1 MSTTAIS
8 TSTST
13 QSRLATCP
21 ICFKHAHVALIDAH
35 VERCLEVRGEKD
47 EAHARDEDSG
57 AIGARPEARERG
69 KSASTS
75 ERPSSSA
82 AARETRDAA
91 ADGAVRRGVLWNLAA
106 ARRRD
111 TVNASANASHP
122 GVRSLDARGG
132 DVFSDFKRRRAALAD
147 ATNGT
152 TAFRRARESV
162 GATAKTRVDASTQT
176 CALIEPEEEVDVD
189 KAVEDVEGGAPS
201 KVAFELRV
209 MSGNHE
215 ECGICLTRFDDD
227 EGVVRHVFYPC
238 QHTRQCGECALR
250 VWQVPKTKRK
260 CPWCKSKIEIRPKP
274 FKPFM

>member
-1 MSTTAIS
+1 MTTTTVS
-8 TSTST
+8 TSAAT

-35 VERCLEVRGEKD
+35 VERCLEVRGGKD
-47 EAHARDEDSG
+47 GANARGEDGG
-57 AIGARPEARERG
+57 AVGARSEARERRE
-69 KSASTS
+69 SMAHA
-75 ERPSSSA
+75 SSSVA
-82 AARETRDAA
+82 AGETRDAA
-91 ADGAVRRGVLWNLAA
+91 ADGAVRGGVLRNLAA
-106 ARRRD
+106 ARRRE
-111 TVNASANASHP
+111 TVDVCANASH
-122 GVRSLDARGG
+122 SDARGVDARVG

-147 ATNGT
+147 ATNGA
-152 TAFRRARESV
+152 TAFRRTRESV
-162 GATAKTRVDASTQT
+162 EACAKTRVDASTQT
-176 CALIEPEEEVDVD
+176 CTFIEPEEEVDVD

-201 KVAFELRV
+201 KVSFELRV

-250 VWQVPKTKRK
+250 VWQVPKAKRK